1 MLDVLSRGLGEDRAH
16 GQSGAWAPRAP
27 AVGVRDLDGLVR
39 RTRAAG
45 LDVHLAVEGEARA
58 VPTGVDLAAFRIVQE
73 ALTNVIRHAGGD
85 ARAVEA
91 TKIYGSDETAV
102 IALDEVTVDLPT
114 GRFTAI
120 MGPSGS
126 GKSTLVHC
134 LAGLDRLSEGQ
145 VFVGDVELGALSDKQ
160 LTLLRRTRI
169 GFVFQAF
176 NLVPTLTAGENIAL
190 PLTLAGRA
198 PDPGWFDEV
207 IATVGLGDR
216 LGHRPA
222 ELSGG
227 QQQRVAVARALISR
241 PAIVFADEP
250 TGNLDSRGGAEL
262 LGFLRRTVD
271 EMGQTVVMVTHDP
284 VAAAHADAVVFVGDG
299 RVVDRMADPTAE
311 RVLEMIKRLGS

>member
-1 MLDVLSRGLGEDRAH
+1 MAAR
-16 GQSGAWAPRAP
+16 
-27 AVGVRDLDGLVR
+27 RDDAGMTTSTQTPTTTAA
-39 RTRAAG
+39 RT
-45 LDVHLAVEGEARA
+45 
-58 VPTGVDLAAFRIVQE
+58 
-73 ALTNVIRHAGGD
+73 
-85 ARAVEA
+85 VEA
-91 TKIYGSDETAV
+91 TKVYGSGDTAV
-102 IALDEVTVDLPT
+102 VAVDELTLDLPS

-126 GKSTLVHC
+126 GKSTVLHC
-134 LAGLDRLSEGQ
+134 LAGLDRLTGGQ
-145 VFVGDVELGALSDKQ
+145 ALVGEVELGTLSDKE

-176 NLVPTLTAGENIAL
+176 NLVPTLTAGENITL
-190 PLTLAGRA
+190 PLALAGRA

-227 QQQRVAVARALISR
+227 QQQRVAVARALVSR
-241 PAIVFADEP
+241 PAIGFADEP

-262 LGFLRRTVD
+262 LGFLRRAVD
-271 EMGQTVVMVTHDP
+271 ELGQTIVMVTHDP
-284 VAAAHADAVVFVGDG
+284 VAAAHADAVVFLADG

-311 RVLEMIKRLGS
+311 RVLDTIKRLGS